1 MSLFSKLMQRPQLA
15 PEQPPA
21 GHDLLRTAGQSV
33 APRSRDE
40 AMQGCHLAAEQVPE
54 RERARNPV
62 EAAFFAQ
69 DDRVVNKWRHYLEI
83 YDRHL
88 TRYRETSVRFLEI
101 GVFQGGSLQ
110 MWRRYLGPA
119 ANLHGLDVDPRCA
132 QIDDPDLHVH
142 IGSQTDTA
150 LLRRIVED
158 MGGIDVVIDDGSHVS
173 AHQIATFECL
183 YPLLAPDGLY
193 IVEDVHASYWSDYGG
208 GLRAPGAFMEYAKDL
223 LDRLHARY
231 VLEADP
237 VVRDPGFADVTHG
250 IAFHDSMVVFEKRPK
265 GPPKTIAT
273 GRRWIS

>member
-1 MSLFSKLMQRPQLA
+1 MSFLSKLMQRSPSV
-15 PEQPPA
+15 PERSVGGQ
-21 GHDLLRTAGQSV
+21 DFLRTVGPGV
-33 APRSRDE
+33 AARSREE
-40 AMQGCHLAAEQVPE
+40 ATQGCHLGADQVPAH
-54 RERARNPV
+54 ERARNPA

-88 TRYRETSVRFLEI
+88 SRYRDTSVRFLEI

-110 MWRRYLGPA
+110 MWRRYLGEA

-132 QIDDPDLHVH
+132 QIDDPDLHIH

-150 LLRRIVED
+150 LLRRIVDD

-173 AHQIATFECL
+173 DHQIATFECL
-183 YPLLAPDGLY
+183 YPLLSPDGVYL
-193 IVEDVHASYWSDYGG
+193 VEDVHASYWPEYGG
-208 GLRAPGAFMEYAKDL
+208 GLRTPGAFMEYAKDL
-223 LDRLHARY
+223 LDRMHARY
-231 VLEADP
+231 VLDPDP

-250 IAFHDSMVVFEKRPK
+250 IAFHDSMVVFEKRAK

-273 GRRWIS
+273 GRRWIF